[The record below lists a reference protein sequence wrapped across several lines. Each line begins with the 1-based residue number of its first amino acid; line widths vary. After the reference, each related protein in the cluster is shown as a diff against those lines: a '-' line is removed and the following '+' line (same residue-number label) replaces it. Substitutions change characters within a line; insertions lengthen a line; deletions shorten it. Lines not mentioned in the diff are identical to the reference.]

1 MDCQHRTQRKL
12 GLGAPSQTLGH
23 VHVHSAIKQQAAQ
36 SSDKTPQAP
45 DRCGSVGRG
54 GVDDGGREKINRARK
69 EVKEGEARLLRA
81 TSVMLGAALAPPQGG
96 SNRWSRSSLFPYPQ
110 PFFLLRSLPSFW
122 IAFFQVLWTFTIG
135 QDLFGWFFGSIASCS
150 FRKNK
155 Y

>member
-23 VHVHSAIKQQAAQ
+23 VHVHVAIKQQAAQ

-96 SNRWSRSSLFPYPQ
+96 SNRWSRSSPFPTTPA
-110 PFFLLRSLPSFW
+110 FFPLEKPTILLNC
-122 IAFFQVLWTFTIG
+122 FFQVLWHVHNWSRLVRMI
-135 QDLFGWFFGSIASCS
+135 LW
-150 FRKNK
+150 K
-155 Y
+155 